1 MQLVFN
7 AVSSCIKALFSQNAL
22 QLVRLPLCNLVR
34 CMVGSWELPC
44 SHLHPHK
51 SAGLSMQ
58 HKVHPDAAGLRVRI
72 ATLWQVNGQL

>member
-44 SHLHPHK
+44 SHLHPK
-51 SAGLSMQ
+51 RALDSPCSTINQTQQA
-58 HKVHPDAAGLRVRI
+58 
-72 ATLWQVNGQL
+72 